1 MRAPN
6 RFHRDRRGLTVVE
19 VIVAM
24 ALLAIVGASLVAI
37 LPQLSRNTR
46 AATEDTTLSN
56 VVYGIFDRIGSDWS
70 NNAGWSSESVVVG
83 TDPVPIATF
92 VANETG
98 NACAVDTQPTQGG
111 VLRRVII
118 TCAVD
123 SGPALVL
130 RAEFGTPE

>member
-1 MRAPN
+1 MTL
-6 RFHRDRRGLTVVE
+6 HRKRLDRHGLTLVE

-70 NNAGWSSESVVVG
+70 NVAGWSAQEVSVGG
-83 TDPVPIATF
+83 TPVAVATF

-98 NACAVDTQPTQGG
+98 GACEIDTQPTQGG
-111 VLRRVII
+111 ALRRVII
-118 TCAVD
+118 TCAGEG
-123 SGPALVL
+123 GPGLVL
-130 RAEFGTPE
+130 RAEYGTPE